1 MKERV
6 QIAGVP
12 FDPVTYDE
20 ALSRIDDMLKVGAK
34 TYVVTPN
41 PEMVLNASR
50 DVDFKAVLSD
60 AGLSIPDGVGV
71 LWASYYL
78 SLPMPA
84 SFWGRY
90 AQLFSSLVS
99 IFLSPQKIRQLLP
112 QRVTGTDLMYKII
125 DQSQE
130 HGWKIYLLGAREG
143 VAQKAITILRAC
155 YPQANFVGCFAGS
168 PQTADESA
176 IRDIVSAAA
185 PDILFV
191 AYGSPAQEKWIH
203 YNLPHLPSIKIAVG
217 VGGAFD
223 FAAGI
228 VKRAPHAMQQ
238 LGLEWL
244 YRLIQEPS
252 RIRRI
257 WNATFVFINL
267 VRKVKFGLL
276 K

>member
-1 MKERV
+1 MKQRV
-6 QIAGVP
+6 EIAGVP

-20 ALSRIDDMLKVGAK
+20 ALGRIDDMLKVGSK
-34 TYVVTPN
+34 TYIVTPN
-41 PEMVLNASR
+41 PEMVLSAIR
-50 DVDFKAVLSD
+50 DSDFKAVLND
-60 AGLSIPDGVGV
+60 AGLSIPDGIGI

-78 SLPMPA
+78 SLPAPQG
-84 SFWGRY
+84 FFGKWV
-90 AQLFSSLVS
+90 QLLSSLASV
-99 IFLSPQKIRQLLP
+99 FFAPQKIRQILP

-125 DQSQE
+125 NDSQQY
-130 HGWKIYLLGAREG
+130 GWKVYLLGAREG
-143 VAQKAITILRAC
+143 VAQKAITILRAL
-155 YPQANFVGCFAGS
+155 YPRANFVGCFAGS
-168 PQTADESA
+168 PQTADEGA
-176 IRDIVSAAA
+176 IRDMVNASA

-203 YNLPHLPSIKIAVG
+203 RNLPHLPSVKIAAG

-228 VKRAPHAMQQ
+228 VKRAPYAMQQ

-252 RIRRI
+252 RIGRI
-257 WNATFVFINL
+257 WNATFVFTRL
-267 VRKVKFGLL
+267 AWKVKFSLL